1 MAKVIK
7 MCLLTVKKARLSL
20 YWGILWRDLQI
31 QSRVKLDS
39 LLRILLNWDF
49 TAINQ
54 VAQMYK
60 TKAKETGNSSQ
71 AFSPD
76 PFV

>member
-1 MAKVIK
+1 MFTGGFCEGTYKFNH
-7 MCLLTVKKARLSL
+7 S
-20 YWGILWRDLQI
+20 QI
-31 QSRVKLDS
+31 S

-54 VAQMYK
+54 VAQMYE

-71 AFSPD
+71 AFFSD
-76 PFV
+76 SFVYHHYFYSVFS